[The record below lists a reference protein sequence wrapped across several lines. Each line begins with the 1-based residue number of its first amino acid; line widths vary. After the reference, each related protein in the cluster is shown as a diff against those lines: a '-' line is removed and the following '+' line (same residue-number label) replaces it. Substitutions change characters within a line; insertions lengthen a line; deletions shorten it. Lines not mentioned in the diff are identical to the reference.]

1 MQLMNTLPMSPATS
15 PRSSES
21 PDDGQQT
28 QCLLIPIKM
37 LDDAGP
43 AIAYAARRRDGGLP
57 IRIALLHVEALV
69 APWPIRGEGQYVRAR
84 GKPNTG
90 NVFAESQRILERLGI
105 EYSTHLTSGPLVFSI
120 LDAAEQLA
128 CSEIIV
134 RSPGRLHMRFLS
146 QNIVSTLQTWQRAV
160 PVITVNQRGIRQ

>member
-1 MQLMNTLPMSPATS
+1 MNTLPLSQATDPQLS
-15 PRSSES
+15 
-21 PDDGQQT
+21 DAALQT
-28 QCLLIPIKM
+28 LRLLIPIKK
-37 LDDAGP
+37 LDDAGA
-43 AIAYAARRRDGGLP
+43 AIAYAARRHEAGLP
-57 IRIALLHVEALV
+57 VRIALLHVEALV

-84 GKPNTG
+84 RKSTTG
-90 NVFAESQRILERLGI
+90 NVFADSQRILERLGI
-105 EYSTHLTSGPLVFSI
+105 EYSTHLTTGPLVFSI

-146 QNIVSTLQTWQRAV
+146 QNVVSTLLTWQRAV